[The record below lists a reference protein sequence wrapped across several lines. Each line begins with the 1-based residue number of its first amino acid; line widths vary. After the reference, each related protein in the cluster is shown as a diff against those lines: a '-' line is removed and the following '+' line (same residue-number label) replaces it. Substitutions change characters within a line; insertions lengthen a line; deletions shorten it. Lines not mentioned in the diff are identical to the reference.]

1 MQSIFNTKH
10 HVCTRLGGALLSQA
24 GKHVIAAMSS
34 AAALTFD
41 KHGEPAA
48 VMQLSEV
55 QLPDLGDTDVH
66 LQMLAVSHSLAM
78 TLAAQHGLQGRA
90 GHGLCSAVG

>member
-1 MQSIFNTKH
+1 
-10 HVCTRLGGALLSQA
+10 LLSRA
-24 GKHVIAAMSS
+24 GKHVTAAMSS

-55 QLPDLGDTDVH
+55 QLPNLGDTDVH

-78 TLAAQHGLQGRA
+78 TLAALHGLQGRA
-90 GHGLCSAVG
+90 GHGSCSAVG

>member
-1 MQSIFNTKH
+1 MRIILIRAVNSLAWAKQHDQWVSNMQSLLSTKH
-10 HVCTRLGGALLSQA
+10 HVCTRLGGALLSRA
-24 GKHVIAAMSS
+24 GKHVTAAMSS

-55 QLPDLGDTDVH
+55 QLPNLGDTDVH
-66 LQMLAVSHSLAM
+66 LQML
-78 TLAAQHGLQGRA
+78 
-90 GHGLCSAVG
+90 